1 MLGIAV
7 ATIRN
12 WEERYAA
19 IVPERSAGGHRLY
32 SRDQMEQLRFIA
44 AEVSRGL
51 SAADAHRLLA
61 DQSEGG
67 QPLHD
72 GRNGAT
78 RLLVLLAERDPV
90 AADLA
95 QFFLRTEGYDVHLA
109 LAVGDAEE
117 RWLESRP
124 QLAIVELM
132 ISGGQGAELCR
143 RLKSSTMPGPCSPS
157 PSCRLETRRWPRA
170 LTRFCRSR
178 SIRSNSSPPS
188 KTCSERARWSLATAG
203 EWLMEERGT
212 SGDEGLDLILG
223 GGLPLN
229 GINLIMGLPGSG
241 KTLLCQQFMFA
252 RATEE
257 RPAIYLST
265 VSEPFEKILRYAQ
278 TLSFFDRHAIGR
290 SVFYEDLGPAVAG
303 ADGLDAVTERIAAL
317 IKERRPGIIA
327 IDSFKA
333 LAAFADDARAFRRFL
348 HELAALL
355 TAFPATSFWIGEY
368 SEDETRSAPE
378 FAVADGIISLATER
392 ASERTLRLIQVT
404 KLRGSDFRSGRHA
417 YRLSEDG
424 ITVFPGSPIPSA
436 TMTTGWARSGSRPAS
451 RRSTGCSPR
460 ATRPAA
466 PRWWPD
472 RRVPARP

>member
-1 MLGIAV
+1 MLEIPA

-12 WEERYAA
+12 WEDRYGA
-19 IVPERSAGGHRLY
+19 IVPERSPGGHRLY

-44 AEVSRGL
+44 AEVARGL
-51 SAADAHRLLA
+51 SAADAHRLL
-61 DQSEGG
+61 SERAGG
-67 QPLHD
+67 QPSAD
-72 GRNGAT
+72 DRGAGAT

-95 QFFLRTEGYDVHLA
+95 QFFLRTEGYEVHLA

-117 RWLESRP
+117 QWLESQP

-132 ISGGQGAELCR
+132 ISGGRGAELCR
-143 RLKSSTMPGPCSPS
+143 RLKQHEAGAVLAISVLQARDEALAAGADAFLQKPLDPLEFVSTVKDLLGASA
-157 PSCRLETRRWPRA
+157 LVTRHGQ
-170 LTRFCRSR
+170 
-178 SIRSNSSPPS
+178 
-188 KTCSERARWSLATAG
+188 ERA
-203 EWLMEERGT
+203 LMEERGT

-223 GGLPLN
+223 GGLPAN

-278 TLSFFDRHAIGR
+278 TLRFFDRDAIGR

-303 ADGLDAVTERIAAL
+303 ADGLDAVTQRIAAL

-333 LAAFADDARAFRRFL
+333 LAAFADDARAFRTLPARAGRTAHRL
-348 HELAALL
+348 PRHQLLDRRIQRGRDAIGTGVRRRRRDHLARDRAC
-355 TAFPATSFWIGEY
+355 
-368 SEDETRSAPE
+368 
-378 FAVADGIISLATER
+378 ER
-392 ASERTLRLIQVT
+392 AHATPDPGDQAARERLPLGTARISPLRE
-404 KLRGSDFRSGRHA
+404 RHH
-417 YRLSEDG
+417 RLPP
-424 ITVFPGSPIPSA
+424 T
-436 TMTTGWARSGSRPAS
+436 
-451 RRSTGCSPR
+451 RRSHPR
-460 ATRPAA
+460 RCLQAER
-466 PRWWPD
+466 
-472 RRVPARP
+472 